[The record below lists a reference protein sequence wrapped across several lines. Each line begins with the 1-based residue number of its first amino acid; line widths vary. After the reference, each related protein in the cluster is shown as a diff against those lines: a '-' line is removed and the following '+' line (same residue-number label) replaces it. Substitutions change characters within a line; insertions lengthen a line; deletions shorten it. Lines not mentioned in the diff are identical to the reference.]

1 MKRWLVALALA
12 VTGCEAK
19 DSAPAVVDSGAFV
32 DDDAGIDAAL
42 PPLDPA
48 ACPKV
53 TGDEAPLTF
62 ARDYV
67 PLVQPGASSL
77 APIETDKAF
86 YLFTVLE
93 RAAGVDAVLAADA
106 TLAAIATDREARFRN
121 AVDSCPGDLACVSA
135 AVTWSD
141 ADAQAAANA
150 LVVALKAAGLLD
162 VVVHDHLRPSGM
174 FNLHAADSDE
184 AMVHDAFV
192 DTIAALN
199 GTLSSVGPQAT
210 PDALSSVLRS
220 FADAYRPPLR
230 FHRPLLLAALAA
242 MSAAVR
248 DEAARYEPLAKLENA
263 KAIARIPTIDFGAF
277 PFAAIIVPGLGP
289 NSLDTPLS
297 DGGRDRC
304 DLAAAR
310 FAAKLAPLIVLSGGH
325 VHPDRTPYS
334 EAIEMKKYLMSA
346 HGIAED
352 AILVDP
358 HARHTTTNLRNVSRL
373 FFRYGMPIDRPS
385 LVTTD
390 LGQTLYMQTTGF
402 PLRND
407 TELGY
412 RPWRVLFTLSSND
425 TCFVPTKMSLH
436 ADGRDPL
443 DP

>member
-1 MKRWLVALALA
+1 MKRWLVAFVLAAAGCGSKESSPALA
-12 VTGCEAK
+12 
-19 DSAPAVVDSGAFV
+19 DSGVFV
-32 DDDAGIDAAL
+32 DDDAGVDAAL
-42 PPLDPA
+42 PMLDPA

-53 TGDEAPLTF
+53 TGDEAPLSF
-62 ARDYV
+62 SRDYV
-67 PLVQPGASSL
+67 PLSGWGS
-77 APIETDKAF
+77 IEQDKAF
-86 YLFTVLE
+86 YFVTVLE
-93 RAAGVDAVLAADA
+93 KAPGVADALAADA
-106 TLAAIATDREARFRN
+106 TLAAIAKDRETRFR
-121 AVDSCPGDLACVSA
+121 D
-135 AVTWSD
+135 AVTTCAGELSCLVTAVSWTD
-141 ADAQAAANA
+141 ADAKVAADA
-150 LVVALKAAGLLD
+150 LVFALKAADLLA
-162 VVVHDHLRPSGM
+162 VVVTMHLRPSGM
-174 FNLHAADSDE
+174 FNLHAADADD
-184 AMVHDAFV
+184 VLVRDAFL
-192 DTIAALN
+192 DTVVAWN
-199 GTLSSVGPQAT
+199 R
-210 PDALSSVLRS
+210 ALSSAGGEATADQLDAVLKNLAAKS
-220 FADAYRPPLR
+220 PSPVA
-230 FHRPLLLAALAA
+230 FHRPMQAAVLAALIAA
-242 MSAAVR
+242 GR
-248 DEAARYEPLAKLENA
+248 DEATRYEPLASGENA
-263 KAIARIPTIDFGAF
+263 KAIARIRTLDFGAF

-289 NSLDTPLS
+289 TSLDTPLS

-334 EAIEMKKYLMSA
+334 EATEMKKYLMTA
-346 HGIAED
+346 HAIAED

-373 FFRYGMPIDRPS
+373 FFRYGVPSDRPS

-425 TCFVPTKMSLH
+425 TCFVPTRASLF